1 MNLLLVAWLL
11 AYSAPARSEAP
22 MRLCPDSTTFFEFQV
37 GVAARWIAD
46 TTLAIHPLPATPH
59 PPNLVHFVVD
69 TAGVPVITTFYALK
83 VTDPDLV
90 TEARRSLAQWRFTP
104 AVLGGCNVRQLIQT
118 PIGR

>member
-1 MNLLLVAWLL
+1 MSLLLVAWLL
-11 AYSAPARSEAP
+11 AYSTPARAEAP
-22 MRLCPDSTTFFEFQV
+22 RRLCPDSTTFFEFQV

-46 TTLAIHPLPATPH
+46 TTLTVHPLAATPS
-59 PPNLVHFVVD
+59 PPNLVQFVVD
-69 TAGVPVITTFYALK
+69 TAGVPVIRAFHALK

-104 AVLGGCNVRQLIQT
+104 AVLDGCNVRRLIQT